1 MKKPIPKFK
10 SEEEEAEYWDKH
22 SLLEHFTEDELLME
36 PVIVKKRKN
45 KVLTIRL
52 DSINWR
58 RLQNMARKY
67 KLGPSTLARVL
78 ITKALDE
85 RISRK

>member
-1 MKKPIPKFK
+1 MKKPIPEFK

-22 SLLEHFTEDELLME
+22 SLLEHFTEAELLME
-36 PVIVKKRKN
+36 PVVAKRRKD

-58 RLQNMARKY
+58 RLQNMANEY
-67 KLGPSTLARVL
+67 MTGPSTLARVL
-78 ITKALDE
+78 ITKALDKK
-85 RISRK
+85 IHS